1 MVFLVF
7 SLSFCRCGGGSFGQR
22 IIPCKPVF
30 KNKTNSDQKR
40 KRHLHFGFVR
50 RVWNSFLV
58 NCLCFHISFLTELA
72 VVLLIW
78 WFFVRFFANW
88 ELAPKKVCLCKM
100 ESIIEGMSLFFFFQ
114 WNCTMTCL
122 HWDIWTLPIL
132 LGISVTLNVWVQ
144 VILVTLRFHIYL

>member
-22 IIPCKPVF
+22 IIPCKPIF
-30 KNKTNSDQKR
+30 KNKTNNDQKR
-40 KRHLHFGFVR
+40 KRPLHFGFVR

-58 NCLCFHISFLTELA
+58 NCFCFHISFLTELA

-100 ESIIEGMSLFFFFQ
+100 ESIIEGMSLFFFFSETVLWHVCIEIFGLYQ
-114 WNCTMTCL
+114 SFL
-122 HWDIWTLPIL
+122 ESQLPL
-132 LGISVTLNVWVQ
+132 MYEFKWS
-144 VILVTLRFHIYL
+144 